1 MGCTGPLCL
10 VILKLSENA
19 DQVCKAISHMISCT
33 EMRDGARV
41 WISLYSS
48 FFLLLKQ
55 LFMSC
60 LCDRSRTILRMP
72 FTSDNLKL
80 CFVFSTFKRCF
91 ISTFKCSCSEF
102 CFSFLTLQ
110 LILDFLHLNQIL
122 NWTLDF
128 TATYSEKD
136 IPHFFPKHTFSSS
149 TENMRQYSWIFI
161 YIKV

>member
-1 MGCTGPLCL
+1 MALSGLYSGCLR
-10 VILKLSENA
+10 SA
-19 DQVCKAISHMISCT
+19 HMISCT

-91 ISTFKCSCSEF
+91 ISTFKCSCWEI

-122 NWTLDF
+122 NCTLDF

-149 TENMRQYSWIFI
+149 TENTRQYS
-161 YIKV
+161 